1 MALSQSI
8 RVRGRKRRMT
18 SKGGIPINLVS
29 MIDVLTT
36 LVFFLLVTTASV
48 QTLAPPRGVTLPSS
62 RSAVLPR
69 DVTEVVVT
77 PTDIR
82 LGERSVLS
90 VDAATRDQGAV
101 LPQLGAALQA
111 SRGERVTR
119 GDATGTP
126 SVDEVNI
133 LADKTIPFWLLRK
146 IIATCSTSPGFARVS
161 LAVTPTDSG
170 ALK

>member
-8 RVRGRKRRMT
+8 RVRARKRRVT

-48 QTLAPPRGVTLPSS
+48 QTLAPPRGVTLPNSK
-62 RSAVLPR
+62 SALLPR

-82 LGERSVLS
+82 LGEQSVLS
-90 VDAATRDQGAV
+90 VETATQEKGAV

-111 SRGERVTR
+111 SRSERAKH
-119 GDATGTP
+119 GDVASVSAT
-126 SVDEVNI
+126 DEVNI

-146 IIATCSTSPGFARVS
+146 IIATCSTSPGFAHVS
-161 LAVTPTDSG
+161 LAVTHTDSG
-170 ALK
+170 AFK